1 MKDEAGRLTM
11 ELDADDLRSLQAI
24 IAESRGRRI
33 SSALFD
39 GSRVWIKRYD
49 AQSRPFAKRLH
60 SFISPFL
67 PYPFLRSPK
76 ETNPAG
82 MAEREKRK
90 AQAFLAAGFEVPR
103 IVYGEGPVLV
113 LSDVAPIIQDRLKCL
128 RKENAQEHDEL
139 LIHCAHALGKAHAKG
154 LCHGR
159 PHPRDFFQKNGV
171 AGFLDFEEEPE
182 AVMPLAVAQA
192 RDVWL
197 LLFRSPR
204 RRDFQRHRIARSLP
218 IVRRHRQMWCLNC
231 TGSLVCFDLP
241 SRRSG
246 CFVMSFWVAMD
257 GGFCRRW
264 NFSMQTLMR
273 PANQAKESD
282 NTKRRD
288 VP

>member
-24 IAESRGRRI
+24 IAESRGGRI

-197 LLFRSPR
+197 LFFQITAQARFSKTPHRALAAYRAAAPADVVPELHRIVGFFRFTIAPLRLFRHVFLGGDGR
-204 RRDFQRHRIARSLP
+204 RLLQAMEFFNANLDASGQSGQR
-218 IVRRHRQMWCLNC
+218 
-231 TGSLVCFDLP
+231 
-241 SRRSG
+241 
-246 CFVMSFWVAMD
+246 
-257 GGFCRRW
+257 
-264 NFSMQTLMR
+264 
-273 PANQAKESD
+273 E
-282 NTKRRD
+282 
-288 VP
+288 

>member
-1 MKDEAGRLTM
+1 MISAAFRPSLPRAVAGVFPVRFSMAAASGSSVTM
-11 ELDADDLRSLQAI
+11 HSLVLSRSACT
-24 IAESRGRRI
+24 ASFRRFCPI
-33 SSALFD
+33 RFCAA
-39 GSRVWIKRYD
+39 RRKRTRR
-49 AQSRPFAKRLH
+49 AWPS
-60 SFISPFL
+60 
-67 PYPFLRSPK
+67 
-76 ETNPAG
+76 
-82 MAEREKRK
+82 EKRK

-197 LLFRSPR
+197 LF
-204 RRDFQRHRIARSLP
+204 FQITAQARFSKTPHRALAAYRAAAPADVVPELHRI
-218 IVRRHRQMWCLNC
+218 V
-231 TGSLVCFDLP
+231 GFFDLP